1 MYFIYISIIIEIY
14 LMEKLINLLNIIL
27 KKEMKKKKNNGK
39 KGKFFLMLKI
49 YRDIFLNY
57 HQII

>member
-1 MYFIYISIIIEIY
+1 
-14 LMEKLINLLNIIL
+14 MEKLINLLNIIL